1 MEARR
6 LQALEKESR
15 MQEQARQER
24 DEFQRIVEA
33 QKILRDNELRLE
45 KEKTT
50 MVLYILLKEIEKRP
64 RQWAEEANGSEWRGP
79 KAGGPR

>member
-33 QKILRDNELRLE
+33 QKILRDNEVRLD
-45 KEKTT
+45 KEKNT
-50 MVLYILLKEIEKRP
+50 MVLRILLMEIEKKS
-64 RQWAEEANGSEWRGP
+64 RQ
-79 KAGGPR
+79 

>member
-33 QKILRDNELRLE
+33 QKILRDNEVRLD

-50 MVLYILLKEIEKRP
+50 MVLRILLMQIEKKS
-64 RQWAEEANGSEWRGP
+64 RQ
-79 KAGGPR
+79 

>member
-1 MEARR
+1 M
-6 LQALEKESR
+6 QALERESR

-33 QKILRDNELRLE
+33 QKILRDNEVRLE

-50 MVLYILLKEIEKRP
+50 MVLRILLIEIEKKS
-64 RQWAEEANGSEWRGP
+64 RQ
-79 KAGGPR
+79 

>member
-33 QKILRDNELRLE
+33 QKVLRDNELRLD
-45 KEKTT
+45 KEKNG
-50 MVLYILLKEIEKRP
+50 MVNNLLKKY
-64 RQWAEEANGSEWRGP
+64 
-79 KAGGPR
+79 

>member
-64 RQWAEEANGSEWRGP
+64 RQ
-79 KAGGPR
+79 